1 MRIATAIL
9 VFVCGCN
16 PNTSPLSQQLREAS
30 EYVPCQANTDAL
42 IAIREAI
49 ESTPEPPATNIENS
63 PSPPLDVPAQ
73 VDSVEPIPEPT
84 IEYSQPMQSV
94 GPLLTLYTTDGS
106 FPCGGCVAQERIL
119 SAANVSVDDYQV
131 VKVNADV
138 AASMGGVPIWEP
150 YDKSRRYPGT
160 KSAAQLSAW
169 IDALREHSMES
180 ITCDARVLNA
190 PMSLDTIAA
199 ALAIHLSEEA
209 GQQPFGA
216 LLNVDIDTPDD
227 ATRAV
232 FDVLRTGKWTSESA
246 GVVIDWSSESR
257 SIIERDDQMRLIP
270 PPQVKLKKWVARWA
284 AAIVSIDYDTT
295 SQEITLVLSG
305 APDLNVRFR

>member
-1 MRIATAIL
+1 MRLAIVIL

-42 IAIREAI
+42 IAIRDAI
-49 ESTPEPPATNIENS
+49 ESTPEPPAINIENS

-73 VDSVEPIPEPT
+73 VDSVEPIPEPS
-84 IEYSQPMQSV
+84 IEYSQPMQSA

-119 SAANVSVDDYQV
+119 SVGNISVDDYQV
-131 VKVNADV
+131 IKVNADV

-160 KSAAQLSAW
+160 KSSAQLVAW
-169 IDALREHSMES
+169 IEALREHSTES

-199 ALAIHLSEEA
+199 ALAIHLSDDA

-216 LLNVDIDTPDD
+216 LLNVDIDTPND

-246 GVVIDWSSESR
+246 GVVVDWSSESR
-257 SIIERDDQMRLIP
+257 SIIDRAGRITLNPSAKIRL
-270 PPQVKLKKWVARWA
+270 QKWVARWT
-284 AAIVSIDYDTT
+284 VSLVAVSYDTT
-295 SQEITLVLSG
+295 MQEITLVLSG
-305 APDLNVRFR
+305 APDLTVRFR